1 MGFDRK
7 RAGKGRDKR
16 DGFGDESYDG
26 YRAPSPY
33 QGGGGSSYGGG
44 GGGSYGGG
52 SGGGGGGFG
61 APRRGPGGP
70 PMPAQ
75 VIGSGKGI
83 VKFFN
88 GQKGFGFIQVD
99 DRPDDVFV
107 HISAVEQ
114 AGLSGLAEGQP
125 LEFTLVERG
134 GKVSATDLVIDGE
147 PMPVPERAPR
157 PDRPAFDRGGDRG
170 GFRDRDSAPRAPMR
184 ESTGERANGT
194 VKFFND
200 MKGFGFVQ
208 RDDGGEDVFVH
219 ISALERSGMGQV
231 TQGDRLAF
239 DIEIDRR
246 GKYSAT
252 NLSALSE

>member
-1 MGFDRK
+1 
-7 RAGKGRDKR
+7 
-16 DGFGDESYDG
+16 
-26 YRAPSPY
+26 
-33 QGGGGSSYGGG
+33 
-44 GGGSYGGG
+44 
-52 SGGGGGGFG
+52 
-61 APRRGPGGP
+61 
-70 PMPAQ
+70 MPAQ
-75 VIGSGKGI
+75 VIGSGKGV

-88 GQKGFGFIQVD
+88 TQKGFGFIQVD

-125 LEFTLVERG
+125 LEFSLVDRG

-147 PMPVPERAPR
+147 PIAVPERAPR
-157 PDRPAFDRGGDRG
+157 PERDGYDRGGDRG
-170 GFRDRDSAPRAPMR
+170 GFQPRDRDSGPPRGGPQR
-184 ESTGERANGT
+184 ETTGERANGT

-200 MKGFGFVQ
+200 MKGFGFIQ

-246 GKYSAT
+246 GKFSAT
-252 NLSALSE
+252 NLGAAAE